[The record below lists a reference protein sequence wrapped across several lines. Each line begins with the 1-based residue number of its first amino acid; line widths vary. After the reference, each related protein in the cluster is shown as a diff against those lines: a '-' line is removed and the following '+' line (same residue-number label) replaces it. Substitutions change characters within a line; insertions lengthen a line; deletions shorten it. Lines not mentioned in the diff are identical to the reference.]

1 MRMSWVRWVGLA
13 ALVIGSAGLVACA
26 GPGGPGGSIGSAAS
40 PVAGSGAPPVAGA
53 MPPAQTVALFSTS
66 QKVPSP
72 DGWTAWQFHRTKR
85 ATRYQL
91 VSLDQERVVEAL
103 ADGSVS
109 GLKFRLDADP
119 WSRPIFEWR
128 WRVDATL
135 DGADVG
141 ERSADDSPVRLVL
154 AFAGDINTLP
164 IEEQMFFERVKLL
177 AGHDMP
183 YATLMYVWDNRRAA
197 ESLVVN
203 PHTTRIR
210 KIVVES
216 GAQGVRQWRSYR
228 RDIVADF
235 ERVYGAAP
243 GRLIGVAVVTDSDNT
258 SQKIRAWYGDI
269 RMLERNP

>member
-1 MRMSWVRWVGLA
+1 MRVSWMKWVGLA
-13 ALVIGSAGLVACA
+13 AAVIGSAGLVACA
-26 GPGGPGGSIGSAAS
+26 GPGGSIGAATS
-40 PVAGSGAPPVAGA
+40 RVADSGAPSVAGA
-53 MPPAQTVALFSTS
+53 RPPAQTVAPFSTS
-66 QKVPSP
+66 DRVPSP
-72 DGWTAWQFHRTKR
+72 DGWTAWQFHISKR
-85 ATRYQL
+85 ATQYRL

-119 WSRPIFEWR
+119 RSRPIFEWR
-128 WRVDATL
+128 WRIDATL
-135 DGADVG
+135 GGADVG

-154 AFAGDINTLP
+154 AFAGDVDTLP
-164 IEEQMFFERVKLL
+164 IQEQMFFERVKLL

-183 YATLMYVWDNRRAA
+183 YATLMYVWDNRRAP

-235 ERVYGAAP
+235 ERVYGTAP

-258 SQKIRAWYGDI
+258 RQKIRAWYGDI

>member
-1 MRMSWVRWVGLA
+1 MRVSWVRWVGLA
-13 ALVIGSAGLVACA
+13 AVLIGSAGLVACA
-26 GPGGPGGSIGSAAS
+26 GPGGSVGVVTSPAAEGGA
-40 PVAGSGAPPVAGA
+40 PLVAGVRQ
-53 MPPAQTVALFSTS
+53 PAQTVALFSS
-66 QKVPSP
+66 ADKVPSP
-72 DGWTAWQFHRTKR
+72 DGWAAWQFHVTKR
-85 ATRYQL
+85 ATQYRL
-91 VSLDQERVVEAL
+91 VSLDQERVVEAV
-103 ADGSVS
+103 ADASVS
-109 GLKFRLDADP
+109 GLRFRLDADP
-119 WSRPIFEWR
+119 RSRPIFEWR

-141 ERSADDSPVRLVL
+141 DRSADDSPVRLVL
-154 AFAGDINTLP
+154 AFAGDVDTLP

-177 AGHDMP
+177 GGHDMP

-235 ERVYGAAP
+235 ERVYGTAP

-258 SQKIRAWYGDI
+258 RQKIRAWYGDI

>member
-1 MRMSWVRWVGLA
+1 VICVKWVGLA
-13 ALVIGSAGLVACA
+13 AVLIGCAGLVACA
-26 GPGGPGGSIGSAAS
+26 GPGGSGDGAVSQVAEGGAAT
-40 PVAGSGAPPVAGA
+40 VAGA
-53 MPPAQTVALFSTS
+53 RPGARPGAQTVALFSS
-66 QKVPSP
+66 LDKVPSP
-72 DGWTAWQFHRTKR
+72 DGWAAWQFHSTKR
-85 ATRYQL
+85 ATQYQL
-91 VSLDQERVVEAL
+91 VSLDQDRVVEAV
-103 ADGSVS
+103 ADASVS

-119 WSRPIFEWR
+119 QSRPIFEWR

-141 ERSADDSPVRLVL
+141 DRSADDSPVRLVL
-154 AFAGDINTLP
+154 AFAGDIDTLP
-164 IEEQMFFERVKLL
+164 IQEQMFFERVKLL
-177 AGHDMP
+177 GGHDLP
-183 YATLMYVWDNRRAA
+183 YATLMYVWDNRRAP

-216 GAQGVRQWRSYR
+216 GAGGIRQWRSYR

-258 SQKIRAWYGDI
+258 RQQIRAWYGDI
-269 RMLERNP
+269 RMLARNP